1 MSVEEIHI
9 DPTTAMDPNTINVE
23 PIVPPPL
30 SLHAMMETFMMIQ
43 ATHGQLL
50 DKLLTEVATLRADF
64 SESRSAF
71 PPPTPSNS

>member
-9 DPTTAMDPNTINVE
+9 DPTTAMDPNTTNAKPTV
-23 PIVPPPL
+23 PPL
-30 SLHAMMETFMMIQ
+30 SLHAMMETLMMTQ
-43 ATHGQLL
+43 EAHGQLL

-71 PPPTPSNS
+71 PPRTPFNS